1 MIAIR
6 NVEILSPIRAP
17 FSEEYRFR
25 ITFECISPLEDGKFW
40 FRVFIAHFYRP
51 RDVETPSLRRFVQSA
66 KLQYLGSM
74 KSKGGCLTRC

>member
-25 ITFECISPLEDGKFW
+25 ITFECISPLEDGKSGLGF
-40 FRVFIAHFYRP
+40 HGSFYRP